1 MPRPLP
7 VGLLAVGLALALAAC
22 AAPASDE
29 RQAWTGTSTTG
40 ATTVPLTI
48 DATLTP
54 AGAWSGTYTL
64 QRTPAFTGDVTATL
78 AAGALTGEL
87 TVANDCRFALAGTI
101 TADALEAT
109 FTPTDCP
116 GGTGGTWS
124 ATRTTPTPNTS
135 APADGARFDDG
146 ATFDAATFR

>member
-1 MPRPLP
+1 MPRHHL

-29 RQAWTGTSTTG
+29 RQAWSGTSTSGTD
-40 ATTVPLTI
+40 TFPLTI

-64 QRTPAFTGDVTATL
+64 ERTPPFTGDVIATL
-78 AAGALTGEL
+78 VGGVLAGEL
-87 TVANDCRFALAGTI
+87 TVSNDCRFELAGTV

-109 FTPTDCP
+109 FAPTDCP

-124 ATRTTPTPNTS
+124 ATRTSPAPS
-135 APADGARFDDG
+135 ASVPPDGASFGDGASFDD
-146 ATFDAATFR
+146 AAFR